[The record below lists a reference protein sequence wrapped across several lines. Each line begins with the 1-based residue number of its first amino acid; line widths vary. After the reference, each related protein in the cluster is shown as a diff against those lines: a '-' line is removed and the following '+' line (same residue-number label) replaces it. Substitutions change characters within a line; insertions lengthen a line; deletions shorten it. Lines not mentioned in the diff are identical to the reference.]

1 MKQNSDASLES
12 NITIEHLEAIA
23 KLRFVCSV
31 VGDLLYK
38 YNEKGVD
45 SLTLSETELLKSMKI
60 CCNDDKLNSMEAGPA
75 VFILKQVA
83 RQHGMSFLV
92 SLSKSKELEWVIPT
106 PLRKQ
111 DEVINTVRKCKINVS
126 FPYFQIIVN
135 PCDPFLIYEVYGGL
149 RSDITDVVYSQKL
162 NELETKVKVS
172 SFCY

>member
-1 MKQNSDASLES
+1 MKQNSDVSVES

-38 YNEKGVD
+38 YNEKGAD
-45 SLTLSETELLKSMKI
+45 SLTPNETELLQSMKI

-83 RQHGMSFLV
+83 RQYGMSFLV

-106 PLRKQ
+106 HLRKQ
-111 DEVINTVRKCKINVS
+111 DEVMNTVRKCQNKV
-126 FPYFQIIVN
+126 Y
-135 PCDPFLIYEVYGGL
+135 FLIFRYLLKLVTHFLFMMSMEVSEVIL
-149 RSDITDVVYSQKL
+149 LMLFTVR
-162 NELETKVKVS
+162 N
-172 SFCY
+172 